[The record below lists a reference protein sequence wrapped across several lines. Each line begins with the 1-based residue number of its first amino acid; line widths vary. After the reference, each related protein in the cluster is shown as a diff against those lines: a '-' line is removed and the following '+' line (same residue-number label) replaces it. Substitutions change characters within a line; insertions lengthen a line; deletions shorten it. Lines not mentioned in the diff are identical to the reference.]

1 VVRHSAHFLA
11 SASRTD
17 AHRPGNNPSLP
28 NVVATGSLVGSGPA
42 VSLLL
47 ANWPAPARVRARRCI
62 DLSWRVVTPPEQP
75 SSESDIPEQFRIR
88 QAKRERLLADGRTPY
103 PVEVART
110 HTLAEIRRAYPDLE
124 ANTETGQVVGVAGR
138 VMFARNSGKLCFAT
152 LQEGD
157 GTHLQAMISLD
168 RVGQESLDA
177 WKSDVDLGD
186 IVFVHGEV
194 ISSRRGE
201 LSVLG
206 DSWQIVS
213 KALRPLPVA
222 HKEMSE
228 EARVRQRYVDLIVR
242 PEARTIARQRVAVVR
257 AVREALHRRGF
268 LEVETPML
276 QTLAGG
282 AAARPFV
289 THSNAL
295 DADLYLRIAPEL
307 FLKRCLVGGFERVFE
322 LNRVFRN
329 EGADSTHSPEFAM
342 LETYQA
348 YGTYDDSAV
357 ATREIIQEVADEA
370 IGTRKLPLPD
380 GSIYDIDGEW
390 DSIQMYPSLSEALG
404 EEISPVTPAER
415 LWQIADRLG
424 VDIPRDRGFGHGK
437 LVEELWEH
445 TVGNKLWA
453 PTFVRD
459 FPVET
464 TPLTAPH
471 RTIEGVTEKW
481 DLYVRHIELATG
493 YSELIDPVI
502 QRERFEAQARA
513 AAAGDDEAMALDE
526 DFLAALEYAMPPS
539 TGTGMGID
547 RLLMAL
553 TGLSIRETVLFPIV
567 RRQIN

>member
-1 VVRHSAHFLA
+1 MTEPDSP
-11 SASRTD
+11 D
-17 AHRPGNNPSLP
+17 
-28 NVVATGSLVGSGPA
+28 TGA
-42 VSLLL
+42 
-47 ANWPAPARVRARRCI
+47 
-62 DLSWRVVTPPEQP
+62 DT
-75 SSESDIPEQFRIR
+75 DIPEQYRIR
-88 QAKRERLLADGRTPY
+88 QAKRERLLAEGREPY
-103 PVEVART
+103 PVEVDRT
-110 HTLAEIRRAYPDLE
+110 HSLAEIRQAYPELAADT
-124 ANTETGQVVGVAGR
+124 ATGDIVGVAGR

-157 GTHLQAMISLD
+157 GTQLQAMLSLD
-168 RVGQESLDA
+168 RVGPESLEG
-177 WKSDVDLGD
+177 WKTDVDLGD
-186 IVFVHGEV
+186 IVLIRGEV

-201 LSVLG
+201 LSVLA
-206 DSWQIVS
+206 DSWQIIS

-228 EARVRQRYVDLIVR
+228 ESRVRQRYVDLIVR
-242 PEARTIARQRVAVVR
+242 PEARSIARQRVAVVR
-257 AVREALHRRGF
+257 AVRSALERRGF

-307 FLKRCLVGGFERVFE
+307 FLKRALVGGFERVFE

-357 ATREIIQEVADEA
+357 VTRELIQEVADEA
-370 IGTRKLPLPD
+370 IGTREVPLPD
-380 GSIYDIDGEW
+380 GTVYDLGGEW
-390 DSIQMYPSLSEALG
+390 QSVEMYPSLSEALG
-404 EEISPVTPAER
+404 EEITPETPADR
-415 LWQIADRLG
+415 LWAIADRLG
-424 VDIPRDRGFGHGK
+424 VEIPRDRGYGHGK

-445 TVGNKLWA
+445 AVGSTLWA

-464 TPLTAPH
+464 SPLTREH
-471 RTIEGVTEKW
+471 RSIAGVTEKW

-502 QRERFEAQARA
+502 QRERFAAQARA
-513 AAAGDDEAMALDE
+513 AAAGDDEAMVLDE

-567 RRQIN
+567 RRHGN

>member
-1 VVRHSAHFLA
+1 VSDAEVPDGGQGEPQE
-11 SASRTD
+11 TD
-17 AHRPGNNPSLP
+17 D
-28 NVVATGSLVGSGPA
+28 V
-42 VSLLL
+42 
-47 ANWPAPARVRARRCI
+47 
-62 DLSWRVVTPPEQP
+62 
-75 SSESDIPEQFRIR
+75 PEQFRIR
-88 QAKRERLLADGRTPY
+88 QDKRQHLLDQGREPY
-103 PVEVART
+103 PVEVPRT
-110 HTLAEIRRAYPDLE
+110 HSLAAIRSTYPDLP
-124 ANTETGQVVGVAGR
+124 ADAATGVSVGVTGR
-138 VMFARNSGKLCFAT
+138 VVFARNSGKLCFAT

-157 GTHLQAMISLD
+157 GTQLQAMISLAG
-168 RVGQESLDA
+168 VGEQALDS
-177 WKSDVDLGD
+177 WKTDVDLGD

-201 LSVLG
+201 LSVLA
-206 DSWQIVS
+206 DAWQMAA

-228 EARVRQRYVDLIVR
+228 ESRVRQRYVDLIVR
-242 PEARTIARQRVAVVR
+242 PQARAVARLRIAVVR
-257 AVREALHRRGF
+257 AVRHALERRGF

-307 FLKRCLVGGFERVFE
+307 FLKRCVVGGLEKVFE
-322 LNRVFRN
+322 LNRNFRN

-348 YGTYDDSAV
+348 WGTYDDSARM
-357 ATREIIQEVADEA
+357 TRELVQEVADEA
-370 IGTRKLPLPD
+370 LGTRQITLAD
-380 GSIYDIDGEW
+380 GGVYDLDGEW
-390 DSIQMYPSLSEALG
+390 ASLQMYPSLSAALG
-404 EEISPVTPAER
+404 EEITPATPLEY
-415 LWQIADRLG
+415 LLTIADRLG
-424 VDIPRDRGFGHGK
+424 LEIPPDRGYGHGK

-445 TVGNKLWA
+445 SVGDTLWA

-464 TPLTAPH
+464 TPLTREH
-471 RTIEGVTEKW
+471 RSIAGVTEKW
-481 DLYVRHIELATG
+481 DLYIRGFELATG
-493 YSELIDPVI
+493 YSELVDPII

-526 DFLAALEYAMPPS
+526 DFLAAMEYAMPPT

-567 RRQIN
+567 RRNG

>member
-1 VVRHSAHFLA
+1 
-11 SASRTD
+11 
-17 AHRPGNNPSLP
+17 
-28 NVVATGSLVGSGPA
+28 
-42 VSLLL
+42 
-47 ANWPAPARVRARRCI
+47 
-62 DLSWRVVTPPEQP
+62 VTSPDQP
-75 SSESDIPEQFRIR
+75 ESDVPEQFRIR
-88 QAKRERLLADGRTPY
+88 QAKRERLLAEGRDPY

-110 HTLAEIRRAYPDLE
+110 HTLAEIRQAYPDLA
-124 ANTETGQVVGVAGR
+124 ANTETGQIVGVAGR

-152 LQEGD
+152 LQDGD
-157 GTHLQAMISLD
+157 GTHLQVMISLD
-168 RVGQESLDA
+168 RVGEESLEA
-177 WKSDVDLGD
+177 WKTDVDLGD
-186 IVFVHGEV
+186 IVYVHGEV

-201 LSVLG
+201 LSVLA
-206 DSWQIVS
+206 DSWQI
-213 KALRPLPVA
+213 PVA

-257 AVREALHRRGF
+257 AVRSALERRGF

-307 FLKRCLVGGFERVFE
+307 FLKRCLVGGFDKVFE

-357 ATREIIQEVADEA
+357 VTREIIQEVADEA
-370 IGTRKLPLPD
+370 IGTRRLPLPD
-380 GSIYDIDGEW
+380 GTTYDVDGEW
-390 DSIQMYPSLSEALG
+390 ETIQMYPSLSEALD
-404 EEISPVTPAER
+404 EEITPQTPAER
-415 LWQIADRLG
+415 LWEIVDRLG
-424 VDIPRDRGFGHGK
+424 VQIPRDRGYGHGK
-437 LVEELWEH
+437 LIEELWEH
-445 TVGNKLWA
+445 SVGNKLWA

-464 TPLTAPH
+464 TPLTRSH
-471 RTIEGVTEKW
+471 RSIEGVTEKW
-481 DLYVRHIELATG
+481 DLYIRRIELATG

-502 QRERFEAQARA
+502 QRERFEAQVRA

-567 RRQIN
+567 RRQSN

>member
-1 VVRHSAHFLA
+1 MTDV
-11 SASRTD
+11 SRDPD
-17 AHRPGNNPSLP
+17 AD
-28 NVVATGSLVGSGPA
+28 A
-42 VSLLL
+42 
-47 ANWPAPARVRARRCI
+47 
-62 DLSWRVVTPPEQP
+62 
-75 SSESDIPEQFRIR
+75 IPEQFRIR
-88 QAKRERLLADGRTPY
+88 QDKRERLLAEGHEPY
-103 PVEVART
+103 PAEVART
-110 HTLAEIRRAYPDLE
+110 HTLAELRAAYPDLPTDS
-124 ANTETGQVVGVAGR
+124 ATGEQVGVAGR
-138 VMFARNSGKLCFAT
+138 VIFARNSGKLCFAT

-157 GTHLQAMISLD
+157 GTQLQAMISLD
-168 RVGQESLDA
+168 RVGQEALDA
-177 WKSDVDLGD
+177 WKTEVDLGD

-201 LSVLG
+201 LSVLA
-206 DSWQIVS
+206 DSWQMAS

-257 AVREALHRRGF
+257 AVRSALERRGF

-289 THSNAL
+289 THSNSL

-307 FLKRCLVGGFERVFE
+307 FLKRCVVGGFDRVFE

-342 LETYQA
+342 LETYHA

-357 ATREIIQEVADEA
+357 ITRELIQEVADEA
-370 IGTRKLPLPD
+370 IGTRQVSLPD
-380 GSIYDIDGEW
+380 GSVYDLDGEW
-390 DSIQMYPSLSEALG
+390 DCIQMYPSLSEALG
-404 EEISPVTPAER
+404 EEITPETSVER
-415 LWQIADRLG
+415 LWQIADALE
-424 VDIPRDRGFGHGK
+424 VEIPRDRGFGHGK
-437 LVEELWEH
+437 LVEELWEYK
-445 TVGNKLWA
+445 VGETLWA

-464 TPLTAPH
+464 TPLTRQH
-471 RTIEGVTEKW
+471 RTIPGVTEKW

-493 YSELIDPVI
+493 YSELIDPVV
-502 QRERFEAQARA
+502 QRERFEEQARA

-526 DFLAALEYAMPPS
+526 DFLAALEYAMPPT

-567 RRQIN
+567 RRHGN